1 MSLATLLGGVVLAVS
16 APAPAAALPA
26 DAPTVAARAPADDA
40 PPVLTAPELQ
50 RSALLQAVLGQNPS
64 LGLARASVDAASARV
79 TRARALADPTL
90 RYSIA
95 PLSLFS
101 DSVRF
106 GQEVELSQAL
116 PFPGKRRLAGEVAQA
131 EATAMGEDMKT
142 VRLRLALLASQLY
155 DDWVLVHRAL
165 ELNAEH
171 EALLSALKKS
181 AEAQYVAGRAT
192 QADPL
197 QAEVALSELLH
208 ERSMLESRRAS
219 VRARLNGMLHR
230 APHLPLPPPPAQPA
244 EPRPTSLGTSEALQ
258 AEALRLR
265 PELAALRARVGGGE
279 AAVQLASRNALPD
292 LMVMGSYNSMWMD
305 TQHQYMA
312 GVSLNLPLQLGAK
325 RAEREEARAQLHGLK
340 QDEAR
345 LVDEV
350 RVEVEEARAMLLEA
364 HHGLEIFR
372 ERVLPAAR
380 DQVAAARAG
389 FATGRNGFGTVLE
402 AERSLRG
409 AQLRL
414 AEARA
419 DVSRRDAEL
428 QRALGRVPFLADAS
442 EGATP

>member
-1 MSLATLLGGVVLAVS
+1 MSLATLMGGVVLAVS
-16 APAPAAALPA
+16 AQAPAAAPPT
-26 DAPTVAARAPADDA
+26 DAPTVAAR
-40 PPVLTAPELQ
+40 PVTAAPELQ
-50 RSALLQAVLGQNPS
+50 RTALLQAVMEQNPS
-64 LGLARASVDAASARV
+64 LGQARASVSAASARV
-79 TRARALADPTL
+79 TRAKALADPTL
-90 RYSIA
+90 SYSIA

-116 PFPGKRRLAGEVAQA
+116 PFPGKRRLAGEVARA
-131 EATAMGEDMKT
+131 EATAMGEEMKT

-171 EALLSALKKS
+171 EALLATLKKS

-230 APHLPLPPPPAQPA
+230 APHLSLPPPPAHRE
-244 EPRPTSLGTSEALQ
+244 EPKATALGASETLQ
-258 AEALRLR
+258 QEALRNR

-279 AAVQLASRNALPD
+279 AAVQLASRNTLPD
-292 LMVMGSYNSMWMD
+292 LMVMGAYNSMWMD
-305 TQHQYMA
+305 TPHQFMA
-312 GVSLNLPLQLGAK
+312 GVSLNLPIQLGAK
-325 RAEREEARAQLHGLK
+325 RAERDEARAQLHGLK
-340 QDEAR
+340 RDEAR

-350 RVEVEEARAMLLEA
+350 RVEVEEARARLLEA

-389 FATGRNGFGTVLE
+389 FATGRNGFSTVLE
-402 AERSLRG
+402 AERSLRS

-414 AEARA
+414 EEARA

-428 QRALGRVPFLADAS
+428 QRALGRIPFLASAS
-442 EGATP
+442 EGAVP